1 MYRCALSNLVPTL
14 NMQTCL
20 VQVGRLWSG
29 TCAECV
35 TSAGVLRGGKRTIR
49 LNIMANKTGKPSFS
63 SYAQETAGKIKRV
76 SIEGNIG
83 K

>member
-1 MYRCALSNLVPTL
+1 
-14 NMQTCL
+14 
-20 VQVGRLWSG
+20 
-29 TCAECV
+29 
-35 TSAGVLRGGKRTIR
+35 
-49 LNIMANKTGKPSFS
+49 MANKTGKPSFS